1 MSFNDIFQLTAYK
14 SYISFVRF
22 IPKHFFLFDA
32 IINGIVSLI
41 SFLPCSLLVY
51 SNMVDFQILT
61 SWTLWLIF
69 KYRSHTLR
77 KFINSN
83 RCFMHYLEFS
93 CHLLIET
100 VSSNL
105 DPFYLFMFFLVSC
118 PGWSL
123 QDNVEKQW
131 AEQVPLISSWSWR
144 NSFQGPLCS

>member
-61 SWTLWLIF
+61 S
-69 KYRSHTLR
+69 
-77 KFINSN
+77 
-83 RCFMHYLEFS
+83 
-93 CHLLIET
+93 
-100 VSSNL
+100 
-105 DPFYLFMFFLVSC
+105 
-118 PGWSL
+118 
-123 QDNVEKQW
+123 
-131 AEQVPLISSWSWR
+131 
-144 NSFQGPLCS
+144 